1 MVTKLC
7 RWPGIMS
14 KVGWLVDS
22 FRGFRADAFEA
33 EAFRADGSTVFA
45 GGASVGRF
53 DAAAL
58 MSAVTKIFAGLLACL
73 LLLSSGA
80 SAATFGAASV
90 PGMAGDKNAARAQ
103 NLVGA
108 GGLAEAG
115 GVVSAN
121 ATSGK
126 CGASTKTRIKPLIL
140 VVAGGITWQNLQSQ
154 KSSTKNYLMSYPATP
169 MNLVVRGY
177 KDGTNPDE
185 QLAMLFSGRRDK
197 FAGEYRYSDIINSP
211 LAETLK
217 AAGCTFNV
225 DPSLPYRY
233 YYTDGKPLSRNLA
246 DVTVVKAI
254 SDSAGQITSKLR
266 LLKARYGSSI
276 DVMTVSIASESSL
289 SGGDDRLYLALIPS
303 VQGANAAGEKVRVPS
318 THQNNLLQLTDIA
331 ATIAARYGAKSPER
345 ASGQALAQNPQ
356 SINKSV
362 FAGNRIDTLE
372 QEQNSSDNPAA
383 TKVTSARQALIHS
396 LINQD
401 KHARASRAVMVYN
414 TIIVVVFTL
423 AVVWLWRRKCLERR
437 FCNIKGAE
445 FGSTQL
451 LSLKRLSVFAGVL
464 PVGYLLVNLVP
475 WYLVIVTRS
484 FTIGDSTYQEVDT
497 FKTVALQVVT
507 TTAGAALIALVLT
520 ALINWLTRKSASCST
535 SFIVAAALNDLIW
548 FGDGISGNHLT
559 FNSPLT
565 MNALVAGRFY
575 GVSNTAFAV
584 GAVGAMIAL
593 LAWADWL
600 KSRYSLSASLLAV
613 SGVGLLLVIA
623 DAAPFL
629 GADFGGALALIPTLG
644 VALVKLSGRSLRPR
658 ILVLLGLI
666 SAGLLSGVAILE
678 WLARRE
684 NSTHL
689 GRFGGQLL
697 DGTFLAT
704 IGKKLKA
711 LVGPFIDANGQ
722 MGLMIVKII
731 VALVVVSLVV
741 VVWLRLYRAT
751 RRQGVPGVYQLQLDT
766 LTVLL
771 LLEVG
776 LNDSGASMA
785 VYSLFLLVPL
795 ACLMSL
801 ELPAKPD
808 TETTVTG

>member
-1 MVTKLC
+1 
-7 RWPGIMS
+7 MS
-14 KVGWLVDS
+14 KARRFADV
-22 FRGFRADAFEA
+22 FRRFKAN
-33 EAFRADGSTVFA
+33 AFRADVGAAFA
-45 GGASVGRF
+45 GGASVSRA
-53 DAAAL
+53 DAGVAAL
-58 MSAVTKIFAGLLACL
+58 MRAVTKIFTGLIACL

-80 SAATFGAASV
+80 SAATFTVATVSGI
-90 PGMAGDKNAARAQ
+90 AGDKNAARAQ
-103 NLVGA
+103 NWAGVGA
-108 GGLAEAG
+108 VA
-115 GVVSAN
+115 SAN
-121 ATSGK
+121 TTSKCATG
-126 CGASTKTRIKPLIL
+126 TKTRIKPLIL
-140 VVAGGITWQNLQSQ
+140 VVAGGITWQNLQS
-154 KSSTKNYLMSYPATP
+154 KDSDTKNYLMNYSATP
-169 MNLVVRGY
+169 MNLVVRGH
-177 KDGTNPDE
+177 KDGTNPNE

-197 FAGEYRYSDIINSP
+197 FTGEYRDSDIINSP
-211 LAETLK
+211 LAKTLK
-217 AAGCTFNV
+217 AAGCTFAI
-225 DPSLPYRY
+225 DPSLTYRY
-233 YYTDGKPLSRNLA
+233 YYTDGKPLKRDLA

-254 SDSAGQITSKLR
+254 SDSAGQIASKLR
-266 LLKARYGSSI
+266 ILKARYGSSV
-276 DVMTVSIASESSL
+276 DVMTVSIAAESSL

-303 VQGANAAGEKVRVPS
+303 LHGASGAEEKIRVPS
-318 THQNNLLQLTDIA
+318 THQNNLVQLTDIST
-331 ATIAARYGAKSPER
+331 TIAARYGAKLPER

-372 QEQNSSDNPAA
+372 QEQNSSDNPAT

-414 TIIVVVFTL
+414 TIIIVVFTL
-423 AVVWLWRRKCLERR
+423 AVVRLWRRKSLERR
-437 FCNIKGAE
+437 VCGIRGIE
-445 FGSTQL
+445 FSGKQL
-451 LSLKRLSVFAGVL
+451 LSLQRLSIFTAVL
-464 PVGYLLVNLVP
+464 SVGYLLINLVP
-475 WYLVIVTRS
+475 WYSMIITWS
-484 FTIGDSTYQEVDT
+484 YTIGDSVYQVVDT

-507 TTAGAALIALVLT
+507 ATAGAALIALVLT
-520 ALINWLTRKSASCST
+520 ALINWLTRKSVSYST
-535 SFIVAAALNDLIW
+535 GFIVAALNGLIW

-575 GVSNTAFAV
+575 GVSNTAFAF

-600 KSRYSLSASLLAV
+600 KSRYSMRISLLAV

-629 GADFGGALALIPTLG
+629 GADLGGALALIPTLG
-644 VALVKLSGRSLRPR
+644 VALVKLSGRSLHPR
-658 ILVLLGLI
+658 ILALLGLI

-678 WLARRE
+678 WLLRGE

-704 IGKKLKA
+704 IGKKFKA

-722 MGLMIVKII
+722 IALMIVKII
-731 VALVVVSLVV
+731 VALAVVSIVLA
-741 VVWLRLYRAT
+741 VWLRLYRAT
-751 RRQGVPGVYQLQLDT
+751 RRQGVPEVYRLQLDT

-795 ACLMSL
+795 TCLMSL
-801 ELPAKPD
+801 ELSAKQQNQI
-808 TETTVTG
+808 EMLG

>member
-1 MVTKLC
+1 MFC
-7 RWPGIMS
+7 RFKTDI
-14 KVGWLVDS
+14 
-22 FRGFRADAFEA
+22 FRADVGVA
-33 EAFRADGSTVFA
+33 FA
-45 GGASVGRF
+45 GGAGADKADVG
-53 DAAAL
+53 AAAL
-58 MSAVTKIFAGLLACL
+58 VRAVTKIVAGLIGCL

-80 SAATFGAASV
+80 SATTFAVATT
-90 PGMAGDKNAARAQ
+90 PGIAGDKNAARAQ
-103 NLVGA
+103 NWAGVGA
-108 GGLAEAG
+108 VA
-115 GVVSAN
+115 SAN
-121 ATSGK
+121 TTGK
-126 CGASTKTRIKPLIL
+126 CGAGTKTRIKPLIL
-140 VVAGGITWQNLQSQ
+140 VVASGITWQNLQSQ
-154 KSSTKNYLMSYPATP
+154 DSYTKNYLMGYPATP
-169 MNLVVRGY
+169 MNLVIRGH
-177 KDGTNPDE
+177 KDGANFNE

-197 FAGEYRYSDIINSP
+197 FTRKYRNDDIINSP
-211 LAETLK
+211 LAKTLK
-217 AAGCTFNV
+217 AAGCTFAI
-225 DPSLPYRY
+225 DPSLTYRY
-233 YYTDGKPLSRNLA
+233 YYTDGKPLKRDLA

-254 SDSAGQITSKLR
+254 SDSAGQIASKLR
-266 LLKARYGSSI
+266 ILKARYGSSV
-276 DVMTVSIASESSL
+276 DVMTVSIAAESSL

-303 VQGANAAGEKVRVPS
+303 LHGASGAEEKIRVPS
-318 THQNNLLQLTDIA
+318 THQNNLVQLTDIST
-331 ATIAARYGAKSPER
+331 TIAARYGAKLPER

-372 QEQNSSDNPAA
+372 QEQNSSDNPAT

-414 TIIVVVFTL
+414 TIIIVVFTL
-423 AVVWLWRRKCLERR
+423 AVVRLWRRKSLERR
-437 FCNIKGAE
+437 VCGIRGIE
-445 FGSTQL
+445 FSGKQL
-451 LSLKRLSVFAGVL
+451 LSLQRLSIFTAVL
-464 PVGYLLVNLVP
+464 SVGYLLINLVP
-475 WYLVIVTRS
+475 WYSMIITWS
-484 FTIGDSTYQEVDT
+484 YTIGDSVYQVVDT

-507 TTAGAALIALVLT
+507 ATAGAALIALVLT
-520 ALINWLTRKSASCST
+520 ALINWLTRKSVSYST
-535 SFIVAAALNDLIW
+535 GFIVAAALNGLIW

-575 GVSNTAFAV
+575 GVSNTAFAF

-600 KSRYSLSASLLAV
+600 KSRYSMRISLLAV

-629 GADFGGALALIPTLG
+629 GADLGGALALIPTLG
-644 VALVKLSGRSLRPR
+644 VALVKLSGRSLHPR
-658 ILVLLGLI
+658 ILALLGLI

-678 WLARRE
+678 WLLRGE

-704 IGKKLKA
+704 IGKKFKA

-722 MGLMIVKII
+722 IALMIVKII
-731 VALVVVSLVV
+731 VALAVVSIVLA
-741 VVWLRLYRAT
+741 VWLRLYRAT
-751 RRQGVPGVYQLQLDT
+751 RRQGVPEVYRLQLDT

-801 ELPAKPD
+801 ELPAKQQNQI
-808 TETTVTG
+808 EMLG

>member
-1 MVTKLC
+1 VFC
-7 RWPGIMS
+7 RFKTDI
-14 KVGWLVDS
+14 
-22 FRGFRADAFEA
+22 FRADVGVA
-33 EAFRADGSTVFA
+33 FA
-45 GGASVGRF
+45 GGAGADKADVG
-53 DAAAL
+53 AAAL
-58 MSAVTKIFAGLLACL
+58 VRAVTKIVAGLIGCL

-80 SAATFGAASV
+80 SATTFAVATT
-90 PGMAGDKNAARAQ
+90 PGIAGDKNAARAQ
-103 NLVGA
+103 NWAGVGA
-108 GGLAEAG
+108 VA
-115 GVVSAN
+115 SAN
-121 ATSGK
+121 TTGK
-126 CGASTKTRIKPLIL
+126 CGAGTKTRIKPLIL
-140 VVAGGITWQNLQSQ
+140 VVASGITWQNLQSQ
-154 KSSTKNYLMSYPATP
+154 DSYTKNYLMGYPATP
-169 MNLVVRGY
+169 MNLVIRGH
-177 KDGTNPDE
+177 KDGANFNE

-197 FAGEYRYSDIINSP
+197 FTRKYRNDDIINSP
-211 LAETLK
+211 LAKTLK
-217 AAGCTFNV
+217 AAGCTFAI
-225 DPSLPYRY
+225 DPSLTYRY
-233 YYTDGKPLSRNLA
+233 YYTDGKPLKRDLA

-254 SDSAGQITSKLR
+254 SDSAGQIASKLR
-266 LLKARYGSSI
+266 ILKARYGSSV
-276 DVMTVSIASESSL
+276 DVMTVSIAAESSL

-303 VQGANAAGEKVRVPS
+303 LHGASGAEEKIRVPS
-318 THQNNLLQLTDIA
+318 THQNNLVQLTDIST
-331 ATIAARYGAKSPER
+331 TIAARYGAKLPER

-372 QEQNSSDNPAA
+372 QEQNSSDNPAT

-414 TIIVVVFTL
+414 TIIIVVFTL
-423 AVVWLWRRKCLERR
+423 AVVRLWRRKSLERR
-437 FCNIKGAE
+437 VCGIRGIE
-445 FGSTQL
+445 FSGKQL
-451 LSLKRLSVFAGVL
+451 LSLQRLSIFTAVL
-464 PVGYLLVNLVP
+464 SVGYLLINLVP
-475 WYLVIVTRS
+475 WYSMIITWS
-484 FTIGDSTYQEVDT
+484 YTIGDSVYQVVDT

-507 TTAGAALIALVLT
+507 ATAGAALIALVLT
-520 ALINWLTRKSASCST
+520 ALINWLTRKSVSYST
-535 SFIVAAALNDLIW
+535 GFIVAAALNGLIW

-575 GVSNTAFAV
+575 GVSNTAFAF

-600 KSRYSLSASLLAV
+600 KSRYSMRISLLAV

-629 GADFGGALALIPTLG
+629 GADLGGALALIPTLG
-644 VALVKLSGRSLRPR
+644 VALVKLSGRSLHPR
-658 ILVLLGLI
+658 ILALLGLI

-678 WLARRE
+678 WLLRGE

-704 IGKKLKA
+704 IGKKFKA

-722 MGLMIVKII
+722 IALMIVKII
-731 VALVVVSLVV
+731 VALAVVSIVLA
-741 VVWLRLYRAT
+741 VWLRLYRAT
-751 RRQGVPGVYQLQLDT
+751 RRQGVPEVYRLQLDT

-801 ELPAKPD
+801 ELPAKQQNQI
-808 TETTVTG
+808 EMLG

>member
-1 MVTKLC
+1 MFYRFKTD
-7 RWPGIMS
+7 I
-14 KVGWLVDS
+14 
-22 FRGFRADAFEA
+22 FRADVGTA
-33 EAFRADGSTVFA
+33 FA
-45 GGASVGRF
+45 GGAGADKADVGV
-53 DAAAL
+53 AAL
-58 MSAVTKIFAGLLACL
+58 MRAVTKIFAGLIACL

-80 SAATFGAASV
+80 SATTFSAATVTS
-90 PGMAGDKNAARAQ
+90 MAGDKNAARAQ
-103 NLVGA
+103 NWAGVGA
-108 GGLAEAG
+108 VA
-115 GVVSAN
+115 SAN
-121 ATSGK
+121 TTSK
-126 CGASTKTRIKPLIL
+126 CGVGTKTRIKPLIL
-140 VVAGGITWQNLQSQ
+140 VVASGITWQDLQSED
-154 KSSTKNYLMSYPATP
+154 SDTKNYLMGYPATP
-169 MNLVVRGY
+169 MNLVVRGH
-177 KDGTNPDE
+177 KDGTNFDE

-197 FAGEYRYSDIINSP
+197 FTRKYRNSDIINSP
-211 LAETLK
+211 LAKTLK
-217 AAGCTFNV
+217 AAGCTFAI
-225 DPSLPYRY
+225 DPSLTYRY
-233 YYTDGKPLSRNLA
+233 YYTDGKPLKRDLA

-254 SDSAGQITSKLR
+254 SDSAGQIASKLR
-266 LLKARYGSSI
+266 ILKARYGSSV
-276 DVMTVSIASESSL
+276 DVMTVSIAAESSL

-303 VQGANAAGEKVRVPS
+303 LHGASGAEEKIRVPS
-318 THQNNLLQLTDIA
+318 THQNNLVQLTDIST
-331 ATIAARYGAKSPER
+331 TIAARYGAKLPER

-372 QEQNSSDNPAA
+372 QEQNSSDNPAT

-414 TIIVVVFTL
+414 TIIIVVFTL
-423 AVVWLWRRKCLERR
+423 AVVRLWRRKSLERR
-437 FCNIKGAE
+437 VCGIRGIE
-445 FGSTQL
+445 FSGKQL
-451 LSLKRLSVFAGVL
+451 LSLQRLSIFTAVL
-464 PVGYLLVNLVP
+464 SVGYLLINLVP
-475 WYLVIVTRS
+475 WYSMIITWS
-484 FTIGDSTYQEVDT
+484 YTIGDSVYQVVDT

-507 TTAGAALIALVLT
+507 ATAGAALIALVLT
-520 ALINWLTRKSASCST
+520 ALINWLTRKSVSYST
-535 SFIVAAALNDLIW
+535 GFIVAAALNGLIW

-575 GVSNTAFAV
+575 GVSNTAFAF

-600 KSRYSLSASLLAV
+600 KSRYSMRISLLAV

-629 GADFGGALALIPTLG
+629 GADLGGALALIPTLG
-644 VALVKLSGRSLRPR
+644 VALVKLSGRSLHPR
-658 ILVLLGLI
+658 ILALLGLI

-678 WLARRE
+678 WLLRGE

-704 IGKKLKA
+704 IGKKFKA

-722 MGLMIVKII
+722 IALMIVKII
-731 VALVVVSLVV
+731 VALAVVSIVLA
-741 VVWLRLYRAT
+741 VWLRLYRAT
-751 RRQGVPGVYQLQLDT
+751 RRQGVPEVYRLQLDT

-771 LLEVG
+771 LLEVA

-785 VYSLFLLVPL
+785 LYSLFLLVPL

-801 ELPAKPD
+801 ELPAKQQNQI
-808 TETTVTG
+808 EMLG

>member
-1 MVTKLC
+1 MY
-7 RWPGIMS
+7 
-14 KVGWLVDS
+14 KVRR
-22 FRGFRADAFEA
+22 FADVFHCFKEG
-33 EAFRADGSTVFA
+33 AFRADVGVAFA
-45 GGASVGRF
+45 GEASVSRA
-53 DAAAL
+53 DAGVAAL
-58 MSAVTKIFAGLLACL
+58 MRAVTKIFTGLIACL

-80 SAATFGAASV
+80 SAATFAVAPA
-90 PGMAGDKNAARAQ
+90 PGIAGNKTAARAQ
-103 NLVGA
+103 NWAGVGA
-108 GGLAEAG
+108 VA
-115 GVVSAN
+115 SAN
-121 ATSGK
+121 TTSGK
-126 CGASTKTRIKPLIL
+126 CGAGTKTRIKPLIL
-140 VVAGGITWQNLQSQ
+140 VVAGGITWQNLQS
-154 KSSTKNYLMSYPATP
+154 KDSDTKNYLMNYSATP
-169 MNLVVRGY
+169 MNLVVRGH
-177 KDGTNPDE
+177 KDGTSPNE

-197 FAGEYRYSDIINSP
+197 FIGEYRDSDIINSP
-211 LAETLK
+211 LAKTLK
-217 AAGCTFNV
+217 AAGCTFAI
-225 DPSLPYRY
+225 DPSLTYRY
-233 YYTDGKPLSRNLA
+233 YYTDGKPLKRDLA
-246 DVTVVKAI
+246 DVTVVKAV
-254 SDSAGQITSKLR
+254 SDSAGQIASKLR
-266 LLKARYGSSI
+266 ILKARYGSSVDI
-276 DVMTVSIASESSL
+276 MTISITTENGISD
-289 SGGDDRLYLALIPS
+289 DDRLYLALIPS
-303 VQGANAAGEKVRVPS
+303 LRDANAAGEKVRVPS
-318 THQNNLLQLTDIA
+318 THQNNLVQLIDIPT
-331 ATIAARYGAKSPER
+331 TIAARYGAKAPEG
-345 ASGQALAQNPQ
+345 ASGQALAQNSQ

-362 FAGNRIDTLE
+362 FAGNRIDTLK
-372 QEQNSSDNPAA
+372 QEQNSSDNSAT

-414 TIIVVVFTL
+414 TIIIVVFTL
-423 AVVWLWRRKCLERR
+423 AVVRLWRRKSLERR
-437 FCNIKGAE
+437 VCGIRGIE
-445 FGSTQL
+445 FSGKQL
-451 LSLKRLSVFAGVL
+451 LSLQRLSIFTAVL
-464 PVGYLLVNLVP
+464 SVGYLLINLVP
-475 WYLVIVTRS
+475 WYSMIITWS
-484 FTIGDSTYQEVDT
+484 YTIGDSVYQVVDT

-507 TTAGAALIALVLT
+507 ATAGAALIALALT

-535 SFIVAAALNDLIW
+535 SFIVAAALNGLIW

-575 GVSNTAFAV
+575 GVSNTAFAF

-600 KSRYSLSASLLAV
+600 KSRYSMRISLLAV

-629 GADFGGALALIPTLG
+629 GADLGGALALIPTLG
-644 VALVKLSGRSLRPR
+644 VALVKLSGRSLHPR
-658 ILVLLGLI
+658 ILALLGLI

-678 WLARRE
+678 WLLRGE

-704 IGKKLKA
+704 IGKKFKA

-722 MGLMIVKII
+722 IALMIVKII
-731 VALVVVSLVV
+731 VALAVVSIVLA
-741 VVWLRLYRAT
+741 VWLRLYRAT
-751 RRQGVPGVYQLQLDT
+751 RRQGVPEVYRLQLDT

-801 ELPAKPD
+801 ELPAKQQNQI
-808 TETTVTG
+808 EMLG

>member
-1 MVTKLC
+1 MFYRFKTD
-7 RWPGIMS
+7 I
-14 KVGWLVDS
+14 
-22 FRGFRADAFEA
+22 FRADVGTA
-33 EAFRADGSTVFA
+33 FA
-45 GGASVGRF
+45 GGAGADKADVG
-53 DAAAL
+53 AAAL
-58 MSAVTKIFAGLLACL
+58 VRAVTKIVAGLIGCL

-80 SAATFGAASV
+80 SATTFAVATT
-90 PGMAGDKNAARAQ
+90 PGIAGDKNAARAQ
-103 NLVGA
+103 NWAGVGA
-108 GGLAEAG
+108 VA
-115 GVVSAN
+115 SAN
-121 ATSGK
+121 TTGK
-126 CGASTKTRIKPLIL
+126 CGAGTKTRIKPLIL
-140 VVAGGITWQNLQSQ
+140 VVASGITWQNLQSQ
-154 KSSTKNYLMSYPATP
+154 DSYTKNYLMGYPATP
-169 MNLVVRGY
+169 MNLVIRGH
-177 KDGTNPDE
+177 KDGANFNE

-197 FAGEYRYSDIINSP
+197 FTRKYRNDDIINSP
-211 LAETLK
+211 LAKTLK
-217 AAGCTFNV
+217 AAGCTFAI
-225 DPSLPYRY
+225 DPSLTYRY
-233 YYTDGKPLSRNLA
+233 YYTDGKPLKRDLA

-254 SDSAGQITSKLR
+254 SDSAGQIASKLR
-266 LLKARYGSSI
+266 ILKARYGSSV
-276 DVMTVSIASESSL
+276 DVMTVSIAAESSL

-303 VQGANAAGEKVRVPS
+303 LHGASGAEEKIRVPS
-318 THQNNLLQLTDIA
+318 THQNNLVQLTDIST
-331 ATIAARYGAKSPER
+331 TIAARYGAKLPER

-372 QEQNSSDNPAA
+372 QEQNSSDNPAT

-414 TIIVVVFTL
+414 TIIIVVFTL
-423 AVVWLWRRKCLERR
+423 AVVRLWRRKSLERR
-437 FCNIKGAE
+437 VCGIRGIE
-445 FGSTQL
+445 FSGKQL
-451 LSLKRLSVFAGVL
+451 LSLQRLSIFTAVL
-464 PVGYLLVNLVP
+464 SVGYLLINLVP
-475 WYLVIVTRS
+475 WYSMIITWS
-484 FTIGDSTYQEVDT
+484 YTIGDSVYQVVDT

-507 TTAGAALIALVLT
+507 ATAGAALIALVLT
-520 ALINWLTRKSASCST
+520 ALINWLTRKSVSYST
-535 SFIVAAALNDLIW
+535 GFIVAAALNGLIW

-575 GVSNTAFAV
+575 GVSNTAFAF

-600 KSRYSLSASLLAV
+600 KSRYSMRISLLAV

-629 GADFGGALALIPTLG
+629 GADLGGALALIPTLG
-644 VALVKLSGRSLRPR
+644 VALVKLSGRSLHPR
-658 ILVLLGLI
+658 ILALLGLI

-678 WLARRE
+678 WLLRGE

-704 IGKKLKA
+704 IGKKFKA

-722 MGLMIVKII
+722 IALMIVKII
-731 VALVVVSLVV
+731 VALAVVSIVLA
-741 VVWLRLYRAT
+741 VWLRLYRAT
-751 RRQGVPGVYQLQLDT
+751 RRQGVPEVYRLQLDT

-801 ELPAKPD
+801 ELPAKQQNQI
-808 TETTVTG
+808 EMLG

>member
-1 MVTKLC
+1 M
-7 RWPGIMS
+7 
-14 KVGWLVDS
+14 
-22 FRGFRADAFEA
+22 FRRFKTDIFRADVGVA
-33 EAFRADGSTVFA
+33 FA
-45 GGASVGRF
+45 GGAGADKADVG
-53 DAAAL
+53 AAAL
-58 MSAVTKIFAGLLACL
+58 VRAVTKIVAGLIGCL

-80 SAATFGAASV
+80 SATTFAVATT
-90 PGMAGDKNAARAQ
+90 PGIAGDKNAARAQ
-103 NLVGA
+103 NWAGVGA
-108 GGLAEAG
+108 VA
-115 GVVSAN
+115 SAN
-121 ATSGK
+121 TTGK
-126 CGASTKTRIKPLIL
+126 CGAGTKTRIKPLIL
-140 VVAGGITWQNLQSQ
+140 VVASGITWQNLQSQ
-154 KSSTKNYLMSYPATP
+154 DSYTKNYLMGYPATP
-169 MNLVVRGY
+169 MNLVIRGH
-177 KDGTNPDE
+177 KDGANFNE

-197 FAGEYRYSDIINSP
+197 FTRKYRNDDIINSP
-211 LAETLK
+211 LAKTLK
-217 AAGCTFNV
+217 AAGCTFAI
-225 DPSLPYRY
+225 DPSLTYRY
-233 YYTDGKPLSRNLA
+233 YYTDGKPLKRDLA

-254 SDSAGQITSKLR
+254 SDSAGQIASKLR
-266 LLKARYGSSI
+266 ILKARYGSSV
-276 DVMTVSIASESSL
+276 DVMTVSIAAESSL

-303 VQGANAAGEKVRVPS
+303 LHGASGAEEKIRVPS
-318 THQNNLLQLTDIA
+318 THQNNLVQLTDIST
-331 ATIAARYGAKSPER
+331 TIAARYGAKLPER

-372 QEQNSSDNPAA
+372 QEQNSSDNPAT

-414 TIIVVVFTL
+414 TIIIVVFTL
-423 AVVWLWRRKCLERR
+423 AVVRLWRRKSLERR
-437 FCNIKGAE
+437 VCGIRGIE
-445 FGSTQL
+445 FSGKQL
-451 LSLKRLSVFAGVL
+451 LSLQRLSIFTAVL
-464 PVGYLLVNLVP
+464 SVGYLLINLVP
-475 WYLVIVTRS
+475 WYSMIITWS
-484 FTIGDSTYQEVDT
+484 YTIGDSVYQVVDT

-507 TTAGAALIALVLT
+507 ATAGAALIALVLT
-520 ALINWLTRKSASCST
+520 ALINWLTRKSVSYST
-535 SFIVAAALNDLIW
+535 GFIVAAALNGLIW

-575 GVSNTAFAV
+575 GVSNTAFAF

-600 KSRYSLSASLLAV
+600 KSRYSMRISLLAV

-629 GADFGGALALIPTLG
+629 GADLGGALALIPTLG
-644 VALVKLSGRSLRPR
+644 VALVKLSGRSLHPR
-658 ILVLLGLI
+658 ILALLGLI

-678 WLARRE
+678 WLLRGE

-704 IGKKLKA
+704 IGKKFKA

-722 MGLMIVKII
+722 IALMIVKII
-731 VALVVVSLVV
+731 VALAVVSIVLA
-741 VVWLRLYRAT
+741 VWLRLYRAT
-751 RRQGVPGVYQLQLDT
+751 RRQGVPEVYRLQLDT

-801 ELPAKPD
+801 ELPAKQQNQI
-808 TETTVTG
+808 EMLG

>member
-1 MVTKLC
+1 MFC
-7 RWPGIMS
+7 RFKTDI
-14 KVGWLVDS
+14 
-22 FRGFRADAFEA
+22 FRADVGVA
-33 EAFRADGSTVFA
+33 FA
-45 GGASVGRF
+45 GGAGADKADVG
-53 DAAAL
+53 AAAL
-58 MSAVTKIFAGLLACL
+58 VRAVTKIVAGLIGCL

-80 SAATFGAASV
+80 SATTFAVATT
-90 PGMAGDKNAARAQ
+90 PGIAGDKNAARAQ
-103 NLVGA
+103 NWAGVGA
-108 GGLAEAG
+108 VA
-115 GVVSAN
+115 SAN
-121 ATSGK
+121 TTGK
-126 CGASTKTRIKPLIL
+126 CGAGTKTRIKPLIL
-140 VVAGGITWQNLQSQ
+140 VVASGITWQNLQSQ
-154 KSSTKNYLMSYPATP
+154 DSYTKNYLMGYPATP
-169 MNLVVRGY
+169 MNLVIRGH
-177 KDGTNPDE
+177 KDGANFNE

-197 FAGEYRYSDIINSP
+197 FTRKYRNDDIINSP
-211 LAETLK
+211 LAKTLK
-217 AAGCTFNV
+217 AAGCTFAV
-225 DPSLPYRY
+225 DPALPDRE
-233 YYTDGKPLSRNLA
+233 YYTDARPGQLSRSDLA
-246 DVTVVKAI
+246 DVTVVKATY
-254 SDSAGQITSKLR
+254 DNADKVVSKLR
-266 LLKARYGSSI
+266 QLKSCYGSSVDI
-276 DVMTVSIASESSL
+276 MTISITTENGL
-289 SGGDDRLYLALIPS
+289 SDDDRLYLALIPS
-303 VQGANAAGEKVRVPS
+303 LRDANTAGEKVRVPS
-318 THQNNLLQLTDIA
+318 THQNNLVQLIDIPV
-331 ATIAARYGAKSPER
+331 TIAARYGAKLPER
-345 ASGQALAQNPQ
+345 ASGQALAQNSQ

-362 FAGNRIDTLE
+362 FAGNRIDTLK
-372 QEQNSSDNPAA
+372 QEQNSSDNSAT

-414 TIIVVVFTL
+414 TIIIVVFTL
-423 AVVWLWRRKCLERR
+423 AVVRLWRRKSLERR
-437 FCNIKGAE
+437 VCGIRGIE
-445 FGSTQL
+445 FSGKQL
-451 LSLKRLSVFAGVL
+451 LSLQRLSIFTAVL
-464 PVGYLLVNLVP
+464 SVGYLLINLVP
-475 WYLVIVTRS
+475 WYSMIITWS
-484 FTIGDSTYQEVDT
+484 YTIGDSVYQVVDT

-507 TTAGAALIALVLT
+507 ATAGAALIALVLT
-520 ALINWLTRKSASCST
+520 ALINWLTRKSVSYST
-535 SFIVAAALNDLIW
+535 GFIVAAALNGLIW

-575 GVSNTAFAV
+575 GVSNTAFAF

-593 LAWADWL
+593 LAWADLL
-600 KSRYSLSASLLAV
+600 KSRYSLRASLLAV
-613 SGVGLLLVIA
+613 SGVGLLLVIV

-678 WLARRE
+678 WLLRRE

-704 IGKKLKA
+704 IGKKFKA
-711 LVGPFIDANGQ
+711 LVGPFIDSNGQ
-722 MGLMIVKII
+722 MGLMVLKIV

-751 RRQGVPGVYQLQLDT
+751 RRQGVPEVYRLQLDT

-801 ELPAKPD
+801 ELPAKQQNQI
-808 TETTVTG
+808 EMLG

>member
-1 MVTKLC
+1 MFC
-7 RWPGIMS
+7 RFKTDI
-14 KVGWLVDS
+14 
-22 FRGFRADAFEA
+22 FRADVGVA
-33 EAFRADGSTVFA
+33 FA
-45 GGASVGRF
+45 GGAGADKADVG
-53 DAAAL
+53 AAAL
-58 MSAVTKIFAGLLACL
+58 VRAVTKIVAGLIGCL

-80 SAATFGAASV
+80 SATTFAVATT
-90 PGMAGDKNAARAQ
+90 PGIAGDKNAARAQ
-103 NLVGA
+103 NWAGVGA
-108 GGLAEAG
+108 VA
-115 GVVSAN
+115 SAN
-121 ATSGK
+121 TTGK
-126 CGASTKTRIKPLIL
+126 CGAGTKTRIKPLIL
-140 VVAGGITWQNLQSQ
+140 VVASGITWQNLQSQ
-154 KSSTKNYLMSYPATP
+154 DSYTKNYLMGYPATP
-169 MNLVVRGY
+169 MNLVIRGH
-177 KDGTNPDE
+177 KDGANFNE

-197 FAGEYRYSDIINSP
+197 FTRKYRNDDIINSP
-211 LAETLK
+211 LAKTLK
-217 AAGCTFNV
+217 AAGCTFAI
-225 DPSLPYRY
+225 DPSLTYRY
-233 YYTDGKPLSRNLA
+233 YYTDGKPLKRDLA

-254 SDSAGQITSKLR
+254 SDSAGQIASKLR
-266 LLKARYGSSI
+266 ILKARYGSSV
-276 DVMTVSIASESSL
+276 DVMTVSIAAESSL

-303 VQGANAAGEKVRVPS
+303 LHGASGAEEKIRVPS
-318 THQNNLLQLTDIA
+318 THQNNLVQLTDIST
-331 ATIAARYGAKSPER
+331 TIAARYGAKLPER

-372 QEQNSSDNPAA
+372 QEQNSSDNPAT

-414 TIIVVVFTL
+414 TIIIVVFTL
-423 AVVWLWRRKCLERR
+423 AVVRLWRRKSLERR
-437 FCNIKGAE
+437 VCGIRGIE
-445 FGSTQL
+445 FSGKQL
-451 LSLKRLSVFAGVL
+451 LSLQRLSIFTAVL
-464 PVGYLLVNLVP
+464 SVGYLLINLVP
-475 WYLVIVTRS
+475 WYSMIITWS
-484 FTIGDSTYQEVDT
+484 YTIGDSVYQVVDT

-507 TTAGAALIALVLT
+507 ATAGAALIALVLT
-520 ALINWLTRKSASCST
+520 ALINWLTRKSVSYST
-535 SFIVAAALNDLIW
+535 GFIVAAALNGLIW

-575 GVSNTAFAV
+575 GVSNTAFAF

-600 KSRYSLSASLLAV
+600 KSRYSMRISLLAV

-629 GADFGGALALIPTLG
+629 GADLGGALALIPTLG
-644 VALVKLSGRSLRPR
+644 VALVKLSGRSLHPR
-658 ILVLLGLI
+658 ILALLGLI

-678 WLARRE
+678 WLLRGE

-704 IGKKLKA
+704 IGKKFKA

-722 MGLMIVKII
+722 IALMIVKII
-731 VALVVVSLVV
+731 VALAVVSIVLA
-741 VVWLRLYRAT
+741 VWLRLYRAT

-801 ELPAKPD
+801 ELPAKQQN
-808 TETTVTG
+808 

>member
-1 MVTKLC
+1 MFC
-7 RWPGIMS
+7 RFKTDI
-14 KVGWLVDS
+14 
-22 FRGFRADAFEA
+22 FRADVGVA
-33 EAFRADGSTVFA
+33 FA
-45 GGASVGRF
+45 GGAGADKADVG
-53 DAAAL
+53 AAAL
-58 MSAVTKIFAGLLACL
+58 VRAVTKIVAGLIGCL

-80 SAATFGAASV
+80 SATTFAVATT
-90 PGMAGDKNAARAQ
+90 PGIAGDKNAARAQ
-103 NLVGA
+103 NWAGVGA
-108 GGLAEAG
+108 VA
-115 GVVSAN
+115 SAN
-121 ATSGK
+121 TTGK
-126 CGASTKTRIKPLIL
+126 CGAGTKTRIKPLIL
-140 VVAGGITWQNLQSQ
+140 VVASGITWQNLQSQ
-154 KSSTKNYLMSYPATP
+154 DSYTKNYLMGYPATP
-169 MNLVVRGY
+169 MNLVIRGH
-177 KDGTNPDE
+177 KDGANFNE

-197 FAGEYRYSDIINSP
+197 FTRKYRNDDIINSP
-211 LAETLK
+211 LAKTLK
-217 AAGCTFNV
+217 AAGCTFAI
-225 DPSLPYRY
+225 DPSLTYRY
-233 YYTDGKPLSRNLA
+233 YYTDGKPLKRDLA
-246 DVTVVKAI
+246 DVTVVKAV
-254 SDSAGQITSKLR
+254 SDSAGQIASKLR
-266 LLKARYGSSI
+266 ILKARYGSSV
-276 DVMTVSIASESSL
+276 DVMTVSIAAESSL

-303 VQGANAAGEKVRVPS
+303 LHGASGAEEKIRVPS
-318 THQNNLLQLTDIA
+318 THQNNLVQLTDIST
-331 ATIAARYGAKSPER
+331 TIAARYGAKLPER

-362 FAGNRIDTLE
+362 FAGNRIYTLE
-372 QEQNSSDNPAA
+372 QEQNSSDNPAT

-414 TIIVVVFTL
+414 TIIIVVFTL
-423 AVVWLWRRKCLERR
+423 AVVRLWRRKSLERR
-437 FCNIKGAE
+437 VCGIRGIE
-445 FGSTQL
+445 FSGKQL
-451 LSLKRLSVFAGVL
+451 LSLQRLSIFTAVL
-464 PVGYLLVNLVP
+464 SVGYLLINLVP
-475 WYLVIVTRS
+475 WYSMIITWS
-484 FTIGDSTYQEVDT
+484 YTIGDSVYQVVDT

-507 TTAGAALIALVLT
+507 ATAGAALIALVLT
-520 ALINWLTRKSASCST
+520 ALINWLTRKSVSYST
-535 SFIVAAALNDLIW
+535 GFIVAAALNGLIW

-575 GVSNTAFAV
+575 GVSNTAFAF

-600 KSRYSLSASLLAV
+600 KSRYSMRISLLAV

-629 GADFGGALALIPTLG
+629 GADLGGALALIPTLG
-644 VALVKLSGRSLRPR
+644 VALVKLSGRSLHPR
-658 ILVLLGLI
+658 ILALLGLI

-678 WLARRE
+678 WLLRGE

-704 IGKKLKA
+704 IGKKFKA

-722 MGLMIVKII
+722 IALMIVKII
-731 VALVVVSLVV
+731 VALAVVSIVLA
-741 VVWLRLYRAT
+741 VWLRLYRAT
-751 RRQGVPGVYQLQLDT
+751 RRQGVPEVYRLQLDT

-801 ELPAKPD
+801 ELPAKQQNQI
-808 TETTVTG
+808 EILG

>member
-1 MVTKLC
+1 V
-7 RWPGIMS
+7 
-14 KVGWLVDS
+14 
-22 FRGFRADAFEA
+22 FRRFKAN
-33 EAFRADGSTVFA
+33 AFRADVGAAFA
-45 GGASVGRF
+45 GGASVSRA
-53 DAAAL
+53 DAGVAAL
-58 MSAVTKIFAGLLACL
+58 MRAVTKIFTGLIACL

-80 SAATFGAASV
+80 SAATFTVATVSGI
-90 PGMAGDKNAARAQ
+90 AGDKNAARAQ
-103 NLVGA
+103 NWAGVGA
-108 GGLAEAG
+108 VA
-115 GVVSAN
+115 SAN
-121 ATSGK
+121 TTGK
-126 CGASTKTRIKPLIL
+126 CGAGTKTRIKPLIL
-140 VVAGGITWQNLQSQ
+140 VVAGGITWQNLQS
-154 KSSTKNYLMSYPATP
+154 KDSDTKNYLMNYSATP
-169 MNLVVRGY
+169 MNLVVRGH
-177 KDGTNPDE
+177 KDGTNPNE

-197 FAGEYRYSDIINSP
+197 FTGEYRDSDIINSP
-211 LAETLK
+211 LAKTLK
-217 AAGCTFNV
+217 AAGCTFAI
-225 DPSLPYRY
+225 DPSLTYRY
-233 YYTDGKPLSRNLA
+233 YYTDGKPLKRDLA

-254 SDSAGQITSKLR
+254 SDSAGQIASKLR
-266 LLKARYGSSI
+266 ILKARYGSSV
-276 DVMTVSIASESSL
+276 DVMTVSIAAESSL

-303 VQGANAAGEKVRVPS
+303 LHGASGAEEKIRVPS
-318 THQNNLLQLTDIA
+318 THQNNLVQLTDIST
-331 ATIAARYGAKSPER
+331 TIAARYGAKLPER

-372 QEQNSSDNPAA
+372 QEQNSSDNPAT

-414 TIIVVVFTL
+414 TIIIVVFTL
-423 AVVWLWRRKCLERR
+423 AVVRLWRRKSLERR
-437 FCNIKGAE
+437 VCGIRGIE
-445 FGSTQL
+445 FSGKQL
-451 LSLKRLSVFAGVL
+451 LSLQRLSIFTAVL
-464 PVGYLLVNLVP
+464 SVGYLLINLVP
-475 WYLVIVTRS
+475 WYSMIITWS
-484 FTIGDSTYQEVDT
+484 YTIGDSVYQVVDT

-507 TTAGAALIALVLT
+507 ATAGAALIALVLT
-520 ALINWLTRKSASCST
+520 
-535 SFIVAAALNDLIW
+535 
-548 FGDGISGNHLT
+548 GDGISGNHLT

-575 GVSNTAFAV
+575 GVSNTAFAF

-600 KSRYSLSASLLAV
+600 KSRYSMRISLLAV

-629 GADFGGALALIPTLG
+629 GADLGGALALIPTLG
-644 VALVKLSGRSLRPR
+644 VALVKLSGRSLHPR
-658 ILVLLGLI
+658 ILALLGLI

-678 WLARRE
+678 WLLRGE

-704 IGKKLKA
+704 IGKKFKA

-722 MGLMIVKII
+722 IALMIVKII
-731 VALVVVSLVV
+731 VALAVVSIVLA
-741 VVWLRLYRAT
+741 VWLRLYRAT
-751 RRQGVPGVYQLQLDT
+751 RRQGVPEVYRLQLDT

-801 ELPAKPD
+801 ELPAKQQNQI
-808 TETTVTG
+808 EMLG

>member
-1 MVTKLC
+1 MFC
-7 RWPGIMS
+7 RFKTDI
-14 KVGWLVDS
+14 
-22 FRGFRADAFEA
+22 FRADVGVA
-33 EAFRADGSTVFA
+33 FA
-45 GGASVGRF
+45 GGAGADKADVGV
-53 DAAAL
+53 AAL
-58 MSAVTKIFAGLLACL
+58 VRAVTKIFAGLIACL

-80 SAATFGAASV
+80 SATTFSAATVSGI
-90 PGMAGDKNAARAQ
+90 AGDKNAARAQ
-103 NLVGA
+103 NWAGVGA
-108 GGLAEAG
+108 VA
-115 GVVSAN
+115 SAN
-121 ATSGK
+121 TTGK
-126 CGASTKTRIKPLIL
+126 CGAGTKTRIKPLIL
-140 VVAGGITWQNLQSQ
+140 VVASGITWQNLQSQ
-154 KSSTKNYLMSYPATP
+154 DSYTKNYLMGYPATP
-169 MNLVVRGY
+169 MNLVVRGH
-177 KDGTNPDE
+177 KDGANFDE

-197 FAGEYRYSDIINSP
+197 FTRKYRTDDIINSP
-211 LAETLK
+211 LAKTLK
-217 AAGCTFNV
+217 AAGCTFAI
-225 DPSLPYRY
+225 DPSLTYRY
-233 YYTDGKPLSRNLA
+233 YYTDGKPLKRDLA

-254 SDSAGQITSKLR
+254 SDSAGQIASKLR
-266 LLKARYGSSI
+266 ILKARYGSSV
-276 DVMTVSIASESSL
+276 DVMTVSIAAESSL

-303 VQGANAAGEKVRVPS
+303 LHGASGAEEKIRVPS
-318 THQNNLLQLTDIA
+318 THQNNLVQLTDIST
-331 ATIAARYGAKSPER
+331 TIAARYGAKLPER

-372 QEQNSSDNPAA
+372 QEQNSSDNPAT

-414 TIIVVVFTL
+414 TIIIVVFTL
-423 AVVWLWRRKCLERR
+423 AVVRLWRRKSLERR
-437 FCNIKGAE
+437 VCGIRGIE
-445 FGSTQL
+445 FSGKQL
-451 LSLKRLSVFAGVL
+451 LSLQRLSIFTAVL
-464 PVGYLLVNLVP
+464 SVGYLLINLVP
-475 WYLVIVTRS
+475 WYSMIITWS
-484 FTIGDSTYQEVDT
+484 YTIGDSVYQVVDT

-507 TTAGAALIALVLT
+507 ATAGAALIALVLT
-520 ALINWLTRKSASCST
+520 ALINWLTRKSVSYST
-535 SFIVAAALNDLIW
+535 GFIVAAALNGLIW

-575 GVSNTAFAV
+575 GVSNTAFAF

-600 KSRYSLSASLLAV
+600 KSRYSMRISLLAV

-629 GADFGGALALIPTLG
+629 GADLGGALALIPTLG
-644 VALVKLSGRSLRPR
+644 VALVKLSGRSLHPR
-658 ILVLLGLI
+658 ILALLGLI

-678 WLARRE
+678 WLLRGE

-704 IGKKLKA
+704 IGKKFKA

-722 MGLMIVKII
+722 IALMIVKII
-731 VALVVVSLVV
+731 VALAVVSIVLA
-741 VVWLRLYRAT
+741 VWLRLYRAT
-751 RRQGVPGVYQLQLDT
+751 RRQGVPEVYRLQLDT

-801 ELPAKPD
+801 ELPAKQQNQI
-808 TETTVTG
+808 EMLG

>member
-1 MVTKLC
+1 MFC
-7 RWPGIMS
+7 RFKTDI
-14 KVGWLVDS
+14 
-22 FRGFRADAFEA
+22 FRADVSAA
-33 EAFRADGSTVFA
+33 FA
-45 GGASVGRF
+45 GGAGA
-53 DAAAL
+53 DKADAGAAAL
-58 MSAVTKIFAGLLACL
+58 VRMVTKIFAGLIACL

-80 SAATFGAASV
+80 SATTFAVATA
-90 PGMAGDKNAARAQ
+90 PGMAGDKTAARAQ
-103 NLVGA
+103 NWTGA
-108 GGLAEAG
+108 GA
-115 GVVSAN
+115 VVNAN
-121 ATSGK
+121 TTSK
-126 CGASTKTRIKPLIL
+126 CGAGTKTRIKPLIL
-140 VVAGGITWQNLQSQ
+140 VVASGITWQNLQSQ
-154 KSSTKNYLMSYPATP
+154 DSYTKNYLMGYPATP
-169 MNLVVRGY
+169 MNLVIRGH
-177 KDGTNPDE
+177 KDGANFNE

-197 FAGEYRYSDIINSP
+197 FTRKYRNDDIINSP
-211 LAETLK
+211 LAKTLK
-217 AAGCTFNV
+217 AAGCTFAI
-225 DPSLPYRY
+225 DPSLTYRY
-233 YYTDGKPLSRNLA
+233 YYTDGKPLKRDLA

-254 SDSAGQITSKLR
+254 SDSAGQIASKLR
-266 LLKARYGSSI
+266 ILKARYGSSV
-276 DVMTVSIASESSL
+276 DVMTVSIAAESSL

-303 VQGANAAGEKVRVPS
+303 LHGASGAEEKIRVPS
-318 THQNNLLQLTDIA
+318 THQNNLVQLTDIST
-331 ATIAARYGAKSPER
+331 TIAARYGAKLPER

-372 QEQNSSDNPAA
+372 QEQNSSDNPAT

-414 TIIVVVFTL
+414 TIIIVVFTL
-423 AVVWLWRRKCLERR
+423 AVVRLWRRKSLERR
-437 FCNIKGAE
+437 VCGIRGIE
-445 FGSTQL
+445 FSGKQL
-451 LSLKRLSVFAGVL
+451 LSLQRLSIFTAVL
-464 PVGYLLVNLVP
+464 SVGYLLINLVP
-475 WYLVIVTRS
+475 WYSMIITWS
-484 FTIGDSTYQEVDT
+484 YTIGDSVYQVVDT

-507 TTAGAALIALVLT
+507 ATAGAALIALVLT
-520 ALINWLTRKSASCST
+520 ALINWLTRKSVSYST
-535 SFIVAAALNDLIW
+535 GFIVAAALNGLIW

-575 GVSNTAFAV
+575 GVSNTAFAF

-600 KSRYSLSASLLAV
+600 KSRYSMRISLLAV

-629 GADFGGALALIPTLG
+629 GADLGGALALIPTLG
-644 VALVKLSGRSLRPR
+644 VALVKLSGRSLHPR
-658 ILVLLGLI
+658 ILALLGLI

-678 WLARRE
+678 WLLRGE

-704 IGKKLKA
+704 IGKKFKA

-722 MGLMIVKII
+722 IALMIVKII
-731 VALVVVSLVV
+731 VALAVVSIVLA
-741 VVWLRLYRAT
+741 VWLRLYRAT
-751 RRQGVPGVYQLQLDT
+751 RRQGVPEVYRLQLDT

-771 LLEVG
+771 LLEVA

-785 VYSLFLLVPL
+785 LYSLFLLVPL

-801 ELPAKPD
+801 ELPAKQQNQI
-808 TETTVTG
+808 EMLG

>member
-1 MVTKLC
+1 
-7 RWPGIMS
+7 MS
-14 KVGWLVDS
+14 KARRFADVFCRFKTDI
-22 FRGFRADAFEA
+22 FRADVGVA
-33 EAFRADGSTVFA
+33 FA
-45 GGASVGRF
+45 GGAGADKADVG
-53 DAAAL
+53 AAAL
-58 MSAVTKIFAGLLACL
+58 VRAVTKIVAGLIGCL

-80 SAATFGAASV
+80 SATTFAVATT
-90 PGMAGDKNAARAQ
+90 PGIAGDKNAARAQ
-103 NLVGA
+103 NWAGVGA
-108 GGLAEAG
+108 VA
-115 GVVSAN
+115 SAN
-121 ATSGK
+121 TTGK
-126 CGASTKTRIKPLIL
+126 CGAGTKTRIKPLIL

-154 KSSTKNYLMSYPATP
+154 DSDTKNYLMGYPATP
-169 MNLVVRGY
+169 MNLVVRGH
-177 KDGTNPDE
+177 KDGTSPNE

-197 FAGEYRYSDIINSP
+197 FIGEYRDSDIINSP
-211 LAETLK
+211 LAKTLK
-217 AAGCTFNV
+217 AAGCTFAI
-225 DPSLPYRY
+225 DPSLTYRY
-233 YYTDGKPLSRNLA
+233 YYTDGKPLKRDLA
-246 DVTVVKAI
+246 DVTVVKAV
-254 SDSAGQITSKLR
+254 SDSAGQIASKLR
-266 LLKARYGSSI
+266 ILKARYGSSV
-276 DVMTVSIASESSL
+276 DVMTVSIAAESSL

-303 VQGANAAGEKVRVPS
+303 LHGASGAEEKIRVPS
-318 THQNNLLQLTDIA
+318 THQNNLVQLTDIST
-331 ATIAARYGAKSPER
+331 TIAARYGAKSPER
-345 ASGQALAQNPQ
+345 ASGQALAQNSQ

-362 FAGNRIDTLE
+362 FAGNRIDTLK
-372 QEQNSSDNPAA
+372 QEQNSSDNFAT

-414 TIIVVVFTL
+414 TIIIVVFTL
-423 AVVWLWRRKCLERR
+423 AVVRLWRRKSLERR
-437 FCNIKGAE
+437 VCGIRGIE
-445 FGSTQL
+445 FSGKQL
-451 LSLKRLSVFAGVL
+451 LSLQRLSIFTAVL
-464 PVGYLLVNLVP
+464 SVGYLLINLVP
-475 WYLVIVTRS
+475 WYSMIITWS
-484 FTIGDSTYQEVDT
+484 YTIGDSVYQVVDT

-507 TTAGAALIALVLT
+507 ATAGAALIALVLT
-520 ALINWLTRKSASCST
+520 ALINWLTRKSVSYST
-535 SFIVAAALNDLIW
+535 GFIVAAALNGLIW

-575 GVSNTAFAV
+575 GVSNTAFAF

-600 KSRYSLSASLLAV
+600 KSRYSMRISLLAV

-629 GADFGGALALIPTLG
+629 GADLGGALALIPTLG
-644 VALVKLSGRSLRPR
+644 VALVKLSGRSLHPR
-658 ILVLLGLI
+658 ILALLGLI

-678 WLARRE
+678 WLLRGE

-704 IGKKLKA
+704 IGKKFKA

-722 MGLMIVKII
+722 IALMIVKII
-731 VALVVVSLVV
+731 VALAVVSIVLA
-741 VVWLRLYRAT
+741 VWLRLYRAT
-751 RRQGVPGVYQLQLDT
+751 RRQGVPEVYRLQLDT

-801 ELPAKPD
+801 ELPAKQQNQI
-808 TETTVTG
+808 EMLG

>member
-1 MVTKLC
+1 
-7 RWPGIMS
+7 MS
-14 KVGWLVDS
+14 KARRFADVFCRFKTDI
-22 FRGFRADAFEA
+22 FRADVGVA
-33 EAFRADGSTVFA
+33 FA
-45 GGASVGRF
+45 GGAGADKADVG
-53 DAAAL
+53 AAAL
-58 MSAVTKIFAGLLACL
+58 VRAVTKIVAGLIGCL

-80 SAATFGAASV
+80 SATTFAVATT
-90 PGMAGDKNAARAQ
+90 PGIAGDKNAARAQ
-103 NLVGA
+103 NWAGVGA
-108 GGLAEAG
+108 VA
-115 GVVSAN
+115 SAN
-121 ATSGK
+121 TTGK
-126 CGASTKTRIKPLIL
+126 CGAGTKTRIKPLIL
-140 VVAGGITWQNLQSQ
+140 VVASGITWQNLQSQ
-154 KSSTKNYLMSYPATP
+154 DSYTKNYLMGYPATP
-169 MNLVVRGY
+169 MNLVIRGH
-177 KDGTNPDE
+177 KDGANFNE

-197 FAGEYRYSDIINSP
+197 FTRKYRNDDIINSP
-211 LAETLK
+211 LAKTLK
-217 AAGCTFNV
+217 AAGCTFAI
-225 DPSLPYRY
+225 DPSLTYRY
-233 YYTDGKPLSRNLA
+233 YYTDGKPLKRDLA
-246 DVTVVKAI
+246 DVTVVKAV
-254 SDSAGQITSKLR
+254 SDSAGQIASKLR
-266 LLKARYGSSI
+266 ILKARYGSSV
-276 DVMTVSIASESSL
+276 DVMTVSIAAESSL

-303 VQGANAAGEKVRVPS
+303 LHGASGAEEKIRVPS
-318 THQNNLLQLTDIA
+318 THQNNLVQLTDIST
-331 ATIAARYGAKSPER
+331 TIAARYGAKLPER

-372 QEQNSSDNPAA
+372 QEQNSSDNPAT

-414 TIIVVVFTL
+414 TIIIVVFTL
-423 AVVWLWRRKCLERR
+423 AVVRLWRRKSLERR
-437 FCNIKGAE
+437 VCGIRGIE
-445 FGSTQL
+445 FSGKQL
-451 LSLKRLSVFAGVL
+451 LSLQRLSIFTAVL
-464 PVGYLLVNLVP
+464 SVGYLLINLVP
-475 WYLVIVTRS
+475 WYSMIITWS
-484 FTIGDSTYQEVDT
+484 YTIGDSVYQVVDT

-507 TTAGAALIALVLT
+507 ATAGAALIALVLT
-520 ALINWLTRKSASCST
+520 ALINWLTRKSVSYST
-535 SFIVAAALNDLIW
+535 GFIVAAALNGLIW

-575 GVSNTAFAV
+575 GVSNTAFAF

-600 KSRYSLSASLLAV
+600 KSRYSMRISLLAV

-629 GADFGGALALIPTLG
+629 GADLGGALALIPTLG
-644 VALVKLSGRSLRPR
+644 VALVKLSGRSLHPR
-658 ILVLLGLI
+658 ILALLGLI

-678 WLARRE
+678 WLLRGE

-704 IGKKLKA
+704 IGKKFKA

-722 MGLMIVKII
+722 IALMIVKII
-731 VALVVVSLVV
+731 VALAVVSIVLA
-741 VVWLRLYRAT
+741 VWLRLYRAT
-751 RRQGVPGVYQLQLDT
+751 RRQGVPEVYRLQLDT

-801 ELPAKPD
+801 ELPAKQQNQI
-808 TETTVTG
+808 EILG

>member
-1 MVTKLC
+1 MFYRFKTD
-7 RWPGIMS
+7 I
-14 KVGWLVDS
+14 
-22 FRGFRADAFEA
+22 FRADVGTA
-33 EAFRADGSTVFA
+33 FA
-45 GGASVGRF
+45 GGAGADKADVGV
-53 DAAAL
+53 AAL
-58 MSAVTKIFAGLLACL
+58 MRAVTKIFAGLIACL

-80 SAATFGAASV
+80 SATTFSAATVTS
-90 PGMAGDKNAARAQ
+90 MAGDKNAARAQ
-103 NLVGA
+103 NWAGVGA
-108 GGLAEAG
+108 VA
-115 GVVSAN
+115 SAN
-121 ATSGK
+121 TTSK
-126 CGASTKTRIKPLIL
+126 CGVGTKTRIKPLIL
-140 VVAGGITWQNLQSQ
+140 VVASGITWQDLQSED
-154 KSSTKNYLMSYPATP
+154 SDTKNYLMGYPATP
-169 MNLVVRGY
+169 MNLVVRGH
-177 KDGTNPDE
+177 KDGTNFDE

-197 FAGEYRYSDIINSP
+197 FTGEYRDSDIINSP
-211 LAETLK
+211 LAKTLK
-217 AAGCTFNV
+217 AAGCTFAI
-225 DPSLPYRY
+225 DPSLTYRY
-233 YYTDGKPLSRNLA
+233 YYTDGKPLKRDLA

-254 SDSAGQITSKLR
+254 SDSAGQIASKLR
-266 LLKARYGSSI
+266 ILKARYGSSV
-276 DVMTVSIASESSL
+276 DVMTVSIAAESSL

-303 VQGANAAGEKVRVPS
+303 LHGASGAEEKIRVPS
-318 THQNNLLQLTDIA
+318 THQNNLVQLTDIST
-331 ATIAARYGAKSPER
+331 TIAARYGAKLPER

-372 QEQNSSDNPAA
+372 QEQNSSDNPAT

-414 TIIVVVFTL
+414 TIIIVVFTL
-423 AVVWLWRRKCLERR
+423 AVVRLWRRKSLERR
-437 FCNIKGAE
+437 VCGIRGIE
-445 FGSTQL
+445 FSGKQL
-451 LSLKRLSVFAGVL
+451 LSLQRLSIFTAVL
-464 PVGYLLVNLVP
+464 SVGYLLINLVP
-475 WYLVIVTRS
+475 WYSMIITWS
-484 FTIGDSTYQEVDT
+484 YTIGDSVYQVVDT

-507 TTAGAALIALVLT
+507 ATAGAALIALVLT
-520 ALINWLTRKSASCST
+520 ALINWLTRKSVSYST
-535 SFIVAAALNDLIW
+535 GFIVAAALNGLIW

-575 GVSNTAFAV
+575 GVSNTAFAF

-600 KSRYSLSASLLAV
+600 KSRYSMRISLLAV

-629 GADFGGALALIPTLG
+629 GADLGGALALIPTLG
-644 VALVKLSGRSLRPR
+644 VALVKLSGRSLHSR
-658 ILVLLGLI
+658 ILALLGLI

-678 WLARRE
+678 WLLRGE

-704 IGKKLKA
+704 IGKKFKA

-722 MGLMIVKII
+722 IALMIVKII
-731 VALVVVSLVV
+731 VALAVVSIVLA
-741 VVWLRLYRAT
+741 VWLRLYRAT
-751 RRQGVPGVYQLQLDT
+751 RRQGVPEVYRLQLDT

-771 LLEVG
+771 LLEVA

-785 VYSLFLLVPL
+785 LYSLFLLVPL

-801 ELPAKPD
+801 ELPAKQQNQI
-808 TETTVTG
+808 EMLG

>member
-1 MVTKLC
+1 MFC
-7 RWPGIMS
+7 RFKTDI
-14 KVGWLVDS
+14 
-22 FRGFRADAFEA
+22 FRADVGVA
-33 EAFRADGSTVFA
+33 FA
-45 GGASVGRF
+45 GGAGADKADVG
-53 DAAAL
+53 AAAL
-58 MSAVTKIFAGLLACL
+58 VRAVTKIVAGLIGCL

-80 SAATFGAASV
+80 SATTFAVATT
-90 PGMAGDKNAARAQ
+90 PGIAGDKNAARAQ
-103 NLVGA
+103 NWAGVGA
-108 GGLAEAG
+108 VA
-115 GVVSAN
+115 SAN
-121 ATSGK
+121 TTGK
-126 CGASTKTRIKPLIL
+126 CGAGTKTRIKPLIL
-140 VVAGGITWQNLQSQ
+140 VVASGITWQNLQSQ
-154 KSSTKNYLMSYPATP
+154 DSYTKNYLMGYPATP
-169 MNLVVRGY
+169 MNLVIRGH
-177 KDGTNPDE
+177 KDGANFNE

-197 FAGEYRYSDIINSP
+197 FTRKYRNDDIINSP
-211 LAETLK
+211 LAKTLK
-217 AAGCTFNV
+217 AAGCTFAI
-225 DPSLPYRY
+225 DPSLTYRY
-233 YYTDGKPLSRNLA
+233 YYTDGKPLKRDLA
-246 DVTVVKAI
+246 DVTVVKAV
-254 SDSAGQITSKLR
+254 SDSAGQIASKLR
-266 LLKARYGSSI
+266 ILKARYGSSV
-276 DVMTVSIASESSL
+276 DVMTVSIAAESSL

-303 VQGANAAGEKVRVPS
+303 LHGASGAEEKIRVPS
-318 THQNNLLQLTDIA
+318 THQNNLVQLTDIST
-331 ATIAARYGAKSPER
+331 TIAARYGAKLPER

-372 QEQNSSDNPAA
+372 QEQNSSDNPAT

-414 TIIVVVFTL
+414 TIIIVVFTL
-423 AVVWLWRRKCLERR
+423 AVVRLWRRKSLERR
-437 FCNIKGAE
+437 VCGIRGIE
-445 FGSTQL
+445 FSGKQL
-451 LSLKRLSVFAGVL
+451 LSLQRLSIFTAVL
-464 PVGYLLVNLVP
+464 SVGYLLINLVP
-475 WYLVIVTRS
+475 WYSMIITWS
-484 FTIGDSTYQEVDT
+484 YTIGDSVYQVVDT

-507 TTAGAALIALVLT
+507 ATAGAALIALVLT
-520 ALINWLTRKSASCST
+520 ALINWLTRKSVSYST
-535 SFIVAAALNDLIW
+535 GFIVAAALNGLIW

-575 GVSNTAFAV
+575 GVSNTAFAF

-600 KSRYSLSASLLAV
+600 KSRYSMRISLLAV

-629 GADFGGALALIPTLG
+629 GADLGGALALIPTLG
-644 VALVKLSGRSLRPR
+644 VALVKLSGRSLHPR
-658 ILVLLGLI
+658 ILALLGLI

-678 WLARRE
+678 WLLRGE

-704 IGKKLKA
+704 IGKKFKA

-722 MGLMIVKII
+722 IALMIVKII
-731 VALVVVSLVV
+731 VALAVVSIVLA
-741 VVWLRLYRAT
+741 VWLRLYRAT
-751 RRQGVPGVYQLQLDT
+751 RRQGVPEVYRLQLDT

-801 ELPAKPD
+801 ELPAKQQNQI
-808 TETTVTG
+808 EILG

>member
-1 MVTKLC
+1 M
-7 RWPGIMS
+7 
-14 KVGWLVDS
+14 
-22 FRGFRADAFEA
+22 
-33 EAFRADGSTVFA
+33 
-45 GGASVGRF
+45 
-53 DAAAL
+53 
-58 MSAVTKIFAGLLACL
+58 
-73 LLLSSGA
+73 
-80 SAATFGAASV
+80 
-90 PGMAGDKNAARAQ
+90 
-103 NLVGA
+103 
-108 GGLAEAG
+108 
-115 GVVSAN
+115 
-121 ATSGK
+121 
-126 CGASTKTRIKPLIL
+126 
-140 VVAGGITWQNLQSQ
+140 
-154 KSSTKNYLMSYPATP
+154 
-169 MNLVVRGY
+169 
-177 KDGTNPDE
+177 
-185 QLAMLFSGRRDK
+185 
-197 FAGEYRYSDIINSP
+197 
-211 LAETLK
+211 
-217 AAGCTFNV
+217 
-225 DPSLPYRY
+225 
-233 YYTDGKPLSRNLA
+233 
-246 DVTVVKAI
+246 
-254 SDSAGQITSKLR
+254 
-266 LLKARYGSSI
+266 
-276 DVMTVSIASESSL
+276 
-289 SGGDDRLYLALIPS
+289 
-303 VQGANAAGEKVRVPS
+303 
-318 THQNNLLQLTDIA
+318 
-331 ATIAARYGAKSPER
+331 
-345 ASGQALAQNPQ
+345 
-356 SINKSV
+356 
-362 FAGNRIDTLE
+362 
-372 QEQNSSDNPAA
+372 
-383 TKVTSARQALIHS
+383 
-396 LINQD
+396 
-401 KHARASRAVMVYN
+401 
-414 TIIVVVFTL
+414 
-423 AVVWLWRRKCLERR
+423 LERR
-437 FCNIKGAE
+437 FCSIKGTE

-451 LSLKRLSVFAGVL
+451 LSLQRLSVFAALL

-475 WYLVIVTRS
+475 WYLVIITRS
-484 FTIGDSTYQEVDT
+484 FTISDSTYQEVDT

-535 SFIVAAALNDLIW
+535 GFIVAAALNGLIW

-575 GVSNTAFAV
+575 GVSNTAFAF

-593 LAWADWL
+593 LASADLL
-600 KSRYSLSASLLAV
+600 KSRYSLRASLLAV
-613 SGVGLLLVIA
+613 SGVGLLLVIV

-658 ILVLLGLI
+658 ILALLGLI
-666 SAGLLSGVAILE
+666 SAGLLSAVAILE
-678 WLARRE
+678 WLLRRE

-711 LVGPFIDANGQ
+711 LVGPFIDSNGQ
-722 MGLMIVKII
+722 MGLMVLKIV

-751 RRQGVPGVYQLQLDT
+751 RRQGVPEVYRLQLDT

>member
-1 MVTKLC
+1 M
-7 RWPGIMS
+7 
-14 KVGWLVDS
+14 
-22 FRGFRADAFEA
+22 FRRFKTDIFRADVGVA
-33 EAFRADGSTVFA
+33 FA
-45 GGASVGRF
+45 GGAGADKADVG
-53 DAAAL
+53 AAAL
-58 MSAVTKIFAGLLACL
+58 VRAVTKIVAGLIGCL

-80 SAATFGAASV
+80 SATTFAVATT
-90 PGMAGDKNAARAQ
+90 PGIAGDKNAARAQ
-103 NLVGA
+103 NWAGVGA
-108 GGLAEAG
+108 VA
-115 GVVSAN
+115 SAN
-121 ATSGK
+121 TTGK
-126 CGASTKTRIKPLIL
+126 CGAGTKTRIKPLIL
-140 VVAGGITWQNLQSQ
+140 VVASGITWQNLQSQ
-154 KSSTKNYLMSYPATP
+154 DSYTKNYLMGYPATP
-169 MNLVVRGY
+169 MNLVIRGH
-177 KDGTNPDE
+177 KDGANFNE

-197 FAGEYRYSDIINSP
+197 FTRKYRNDDIINSP
-211 LAETLK
+211 LAKTLK
-217 AAGCTFNV
+217 AAGCTFAI
-225 DPSLPYRY
+225 DPSLTYRY
-233 YYTDGKPLSRNLA
+233 YYTDGKPLKRDLA

-254 SDSAGQITSKLR
+254 SDSAGQIASKLR
-266 LLKARYGSSI
+266 ILKARYGSSV
-276 DVMTVSIASESSL
+276 DVMTVSIAAESSL

-303 VQGANAAGEKVRVPS
+303 LHGASGAEEKIRVPS
-318 THQNNLLQLTDIA
+318 THQNNLVQLTDIST
-331 ATIAARYGAKSPER
+331 TIAARYGAKLPER

-372 QEQNSSDNPAA
+372 QEQNSSDNPAT

-414 TIIVVVFTL
+414 TIIIVVFTL
-423 AVVWLWRRKCLERR
+423 AVVRLWRRKSLERR
-437 FCNIKGAE
+437 VCGIRGIE
-445 FGSTQL
+445 FSGKQL
-451 LSLKRLSVFAGVL
+451 LSLQRLSIFTAVL
-464 PVGYLLVNLVP
+464 SVGYLLINLVP
-475 WYLVIVTRS
+475 WYSMIITWS
-484 FTIGDSTYQEVDT
+484 YTIGDSVYQVVDT

-507 TTAGAALIALVLT
+507 ATAGAALIALVLT
-520 ALINWLTRKSASCST
+520 ALINWLTRKSVSYST
-535 SFIVAAALNDLIW
+535 GFIVAAALNGLIW

-575 GVSNTAFAV
+575 GVSNTAFAF

-600 KSRYSLSASLLAV
+600 KSRYSMRISLLAV

-629 GADFGGALALIPTLG
+629 GADLGGALALIPTLG
-644 VALVKLSGRSLRPR
+644 VALVKLSGRSLHPR
-658 ILVLLGLI
+658 ILALLGLI

-678 WLARRE
+678 WLLRGE

-704 IGKKLKA
+704 IGKKFKA

-722 MGLMIVKII
+722 IALMIVKII
-731 VALVVVSLVV
+731 VALAVVSIVLA
-741 VVWLRLYRAT
+741 VWLRLYRAT
-751 RRQGVPGVYQLQLDT
+751 RRQGVPEVYRLQLDT

-785 VYSLFLLVPL
+785 VYSLFLLVPM

>member
-1 MVTKLC
+1 M
-7 RWPGIMS
+7 
-14 KVGWLVDS
+14 
-22 FRGFRADAFEA
+22 FRRFKTDIFRADVGVA
-33 EAFRADGSTVFA
+33 FA
-45 GGASVGRF
+45 GGAGADKADVG
-53 DAAAL
+53 AAAL
-58 MSAVTKIFAGLLACL
+58 VRAVTKIVAGLIGCL

-80 SAATFGAASV
+80 SATTFAVATT
-90 PGMAGDKNAARAQ
+90 PGIAGDKNAARAQ
-103 NLVGA
+103 NWAGVGA
-108 GGLAEAG
+108 VA
-115 GVVSAN
+115 SAN
-121 ATSGK
+121 TTGK
-126 CGASTKTRIKPLIL
+126 CGAGTKTRIKPLIL
-140 VVAGGITWQNLQSQ
+140 VVASGITWQNLQSQ
-154 KSSTKNYLMSYPATP
+154 DSYTKNYLMGYPATP
-169 MNLVVRGY
+169 MNLVIRGH
-177 KDGTNPDE
+177 KDGANFNE

-197 FAGEYRYSDIINSP
+197 FTRKYRNDDIINSP
-211 LAETLK
+211 LAKTLK
-217 AAGCTFNV
+217 AAGCTFAI
-225 DPSLPYRY
+225 DPSLTYRY
-233 YYTDGKPLSRNLA
+233 YYTDGKPLKRDLA

-254 SDSAGQITSKLR
+254 SDSAGQIASKLR
-266 LLKARYGSSI
+266 ILKARYGSSV
-276 DVMTVSIASESSL
+276 DVMTVSIAAESSL

-303 VQGANAAGEKVRVPS
+303 LHDASGAEEKIRVPS
-318 THQNNLLQLTDIA
+318 THQNNLVQLTDIST
-331 ATIAARYGAKSPER
+331 TIAARYGAKLPER

-372 QEQNSSDNPAA
+372 QEQNSSDNPAT

-414 TIIVVVFTL
+414 TIIIVVFTL
-423 AVVWLWRRKCLERR
+423 AVVRLWRRKSLERR
-437 FCNIKGAE
+437 VCGIRGIE
-445 FGSTQL
+445 FSGKQL
-451 LSLKRLSVFAGVL
+451 LSLQRLSIFTAVL
-464 PVGYLLVNLVP
+464 SVGYLLINLVP
-475 WYLVIVTRS
+475 WYSMIITWS
-484 FTIGDSTYQEVDT
+484 YTIGDSVYQVVDT

-507 TTAGAALIALVLT
+507 ATAGAALIALVLT
-520 ALINWLTRKSASCST
+520 ALINWLTRKSVSYST
-535 SFIVAAALNDLIW
+535 GFIVAAALNGLIW

-575 GVSNTAFAV
+575 GVSNTAFAF

-600 KSRYSLSASLLAV
+600 KSRYSMRISLLAV

-629 GADFGGALALIPTLG
+629 GADLGGALALIPTLG
-644 VALVKLSGRSLRPR
+644 VALVKLSGRSLHPR
-658 ILVLLGLI
+658 ILALLGLI

-678 WLARRE
+678 WLLRGE

-704 IGKKLKA
+704 IGKKFKA

-722 MGLMIVKII
+722 IALMIVKII
-731 VALVVVSLVV
+731 VALAVVSIVLA
-741 VVWLRLYRAT
+741 VWLRLYRAT
-751 RRQGVPGVYQLQLDT
+751 RRQGVPEVYRLQLDT

-801 ELPAKPD
+801 ELPAKQQNQI
-808 TETTVTG
+808 EMLG

>member
-1 MVTKLC
+1 MY
-7 RWPGIMS
+7 
-14 KVGWLVDS
+14 KVRR
-22 FRGFRADAFEA
+22 FADVFHCFKEG
-33 EAFRADGSTVFA
+33 AFRADVGVAFA
-45 GGASVGRF
+45 GEASVSRA
-53 DAAAL
+53 DAGVAAL
-58 MSAVTKIFAGLLACL
+58 MRAVTKIFTGLIACL

-80 SAATFGAASV
+80 SAATFAVAPA
-90 PGMAGDKNAARAQ
+90 PGIAGNKTAARAQ
-103 NLVGA
+103 NWAGVGA
-108 GGLAEAG
+108 VA
-115 GVVSAN
+115 SAN
-121 ATSGK
+121 TTSGK
-126 CGASTKTRIKPLIL
+126 CGAGTKTRIKPLIL

-154 KSSTKNYLMSYPATP
+154 DSDTKNYLMGYPATP
-169 MNLVVRGY
+169 MNLVVRGH
-177 KDGTNPDE
+177 KDGTSPNE

-197 FAGEYRYSDIINSP
+197 FIGEYRDSDIINSP
-211 LAETLK
+211 LAKTLK
-217 AAGCTFNV
+217 AAGCTFAI
-225 DPSLPYRY
+225 DPSLTYRY
-233 YYTDGKPLSRNLA
+233 YYTDGKPLKRDLA
-246 DVTVVKAI
+246 DVTVVKAV
-254 SDSAGQITSKLR
+254 SDSAGQIASKLR
-266 LLKARYGSSI
+266 ILKARYGSSVDI
-276 DVMTVSIASESSL
+276 MTISITTENGISD
-289 SGGDDRLYLALIPS
+289 DDRLYLALIPS
-303 VQGANAAGEKVRVPS
+303 LRDANAAGEKVRVPS
-318 THQNNLLQLTDIA
+318 THQNNLVQLIDIPT
-331 ATIAARYGAKSPER
+331 TIAARYGAKAPEG
-345 ASGQALAQNPQ
+345 ASGQALAQNSQ

-362 FAGNRIDTLE
+362 FAGNRIDTLK
-372 QEQNSSDNPAA
+372 QEQNSSDNSAT

-414 TIIVVVFTL
+414 TIIIVVFTL
-423 AVVWLWRRKCLERR
+423 AVVRLWRRKSLERR
-437 FCNIKGAE
+437 VCGIRGIE
-445 FGSTQL
+445 FSGKQL
-451 LSLKRLSVFAGVL
+451 LSLQRLSIFTAVL
-464 PVGYLLVNLVP
+464 SVGYLLINLVP
-475 WYLVIVTRS
+475 WYSMIITWS
-484 FTIGDSTYQEVDT
+484 YTIGDSVYQVVDT

-507 TTAGAALIALVLT
+507 ATAGAALIALALT
-520 ALINWLTRKSASCST
+520 ALINWLTRKSVSYST
-535 SFIVAAALNDLIW
+535 GFIVAAALNGLIW

-575 GVSNTAFAV
+575 GVSNTAFAF

-600 KSRYSLSASLLAV
+600 KSRYSMRISLLAV

-629 GADFGGALALIPTLG
+629 GADLGGALALIPTLG
-644 VALVKLSGRSLRPR
+644 VALVKLSGRSLHPR
-658 ILVLLGLI
+658 ILALLGLI

-678 WLARRE
+678 WLLRGE

-704 IGKKLKA
+704 IGKKFKA

-722 MGLMIVKII
+722 IALMIVKII
-731 VALVVVSLVV
+731 VALAVVSIVLA
-741 VVWLRLYRAT
+741 VWLRLYRAT
-751 RRQGVPGVYQLQLDT
+751 RRQGVPEVYRLQLDT

-801 ELPAKPD
+801 ELPAKQQNQI
-808 TETTVTG
+808 EMLG